1 MKQEGILVT
10 VILSRFLFFLPGK
23 QQQHALCCWVSWL
36 QPSFSHS
43 ELAWWLSNPATR
55 ATFVLCPLPSQESL
69 QATYFSAAV
78 SLHWKASLYEELKYN
93 VSFQSAETM
102 PGHIAVCQPASGGG
116 LTLSLSPKRL
126 STLTKHR
133 IAFRPVDLFSVFL
146 HPILKS
152 CWCKNH
158 CLQLMSFGSTSLT
171 LLVLPLFIPG
181 VLDLCACG
189 FQHFTS
195 FSCLK
200 GPKSWLLTKP
210 ADLKTSQHNDFIMV

>member
-133 IAFRPVDLFSVFL
+133 IAISSDLLIYLVFFFTLFWNPAGVRTTACSSCPLEAPRLLSLSFPCLFRVF
-146 HPILKS
+146 
-152 CWCKNH
+152 
-158 CLQLMSFGSTSLT
+158 
-171 LLVLPLFIPG
+171 
-181 VLDLCACG
+181 
-189 FQHFTS
+189 
-195 FSCLK
+195 
-200 GPKSWLLTKP
+200 
-210 ADLKTSQHNDFIMV
+210 